1 MEVDWLVTVSRS
13 TMTAYKFNLF
23 DKSIALKM
31 CEFQFFFTLDISI
44 EWNKTKLLDFA
55 IEKRACV
62 WFLTKSEWATFF
74 CELFLLHLLIVVMY
88 LIFFWFYLVI
98 HSIYIL
104 QFMSETLILNTLLR
118 YFVVVVFFF
127 CSFVFYNYF
136 FPLSFLSSCPIFM
149 VAQLYLIW
157 HVGHR
162 HHQIHQHLYRVYT
175 NFWAFI
181 MTVQVSNTIQWQF
194 PSSVF
199 AWSENLNFSGLC
211 AVSKYQIVWNR
222 WCILYISLLF

>member
-1 MEVDWLVTVSRS
+1 MGDIFLRIVSFVFVNCS
-13 TMTAYKFNLF
+13 YVF
-23 DKSIALKM
+23 D
-31 CEFQFFFTLDISI
+31 FF
-44 EWNKTKLLDFA
+44 
-55 IEKRACV
+55 
-62 WFLTKSEWATFF
+62 
-74 CELFLLHLLIVVMY
+74 
-88 LIFFWFYLVI
+88 
-98 HSIYIL
+98 
-104 QFMSETLILNTLLR
+104 LILFGHSFHLHIAIHERNLNIKHSSALLCC
-118 YFVVVVFFF
+118 YCVFF